1 MDLRQNK
8 ITVQELL
15 NNPKSRAVLN
25 RRFPKVFHMPIM
37 ASAGSLTLEQAM
49 SLASAYVPKRVLQEA
64 VKELE
69 AL

>member
-8 ITVQELL
+8 ITVKELL
-15 NNPKSRAVLN
+15 SDPKSRAVLH
-25 RRFPKVFHMPIM
+25 RRFPKVFNMPIM

-49 SLASAYVPKRVLQEA
+49 SLASAYVPKRILVDA

-69 AL
+69 SL